1 MKRSSIHTG
10 IDIGNQD
17 VRVVF
22 GEKKAN
28 EEVDI
33 LGVGV
38 ASLTRDSFQA
48 NAEVMVEAIR
58 RAVNEARNMASAA
71 PRNVVAGI
79 SGTYLKGTNSKGVVR
94 VREDQIS
101 ENDVVRLLEPAA
113 AIPLGEGSKVLKLL
127 PQDYIVDH
135 RPGIKDPR
143 GIHGVR
149 LDTRMHVVVANA
161 HQTANLR
168 TTIEKAGLP
177 VSDIVPNVIAASEAV
192 LHDGEKELGVLF
204 LDVGSL
210 ATEIAVWLNGA
221 VHYTSVV
228 PFGGGVL
235 TRDISKGL
243 RLPQSHA
250 EDVKQRYGIA
260 NSALVNEEELIEIPD
275 VTGDSLVRHSRR
287 ILAEFIEPRLE
298 ELFHYLRDMVR
309 ESGMESEIRGGVV
322 LTGGGSSLKG
332 IDEIGQEILGLPVR
346 IGQPEARNHIGGMI
360 DAVRKP
366 ELATA
371 TGLVL
376 YGARGVRGGLY
387 LPPEKRTGRFR
398 RFIERMAAS
407 F

>member
-1 MKRSSIHTG
+1 VKRNSIHTG
-10 IDIGNQD
+10 IDVGNQE
-17 VRVVF
+17 VRVVI

-28 EEVDI
+28 EEVDV

-38 ASLTRDSFQA
+38 ASLSRDSFQA
-48 NAEVMVEAIR
+48 NAEVMVESIR
-58 RAVNEARNMASAA
+58 RAVDEARNMASAA

-79 SGTYLKGTNSKGVVR
+79 SGTYLKGTNSKGTVR
-94 VREDQIS
+94 VREEQIS
-101 ENDVVRLLEPAA
+101 ENDVIRIMEPASA
-113 AIPLGEGSKVLKLL
+113 VPLGEGSRILTLL
-127 PQDYIVDH
+127 PQDYIVDY
-135 RPGIKDPR
+135 RPGVKDPR

-149 LDTRMHVVVANA
+149 LDTRVHVVVANA

-168 TTIEKAGLP
+168 STIEKAGMP
-177 VSDIVPNVIAASEAV
+177 VGDIIPNVIAASEAV

-204 LDVGSL
+204 LDLGSL

-221 VHYTSVV
+221 VHYTGVV
-228 PFGGGVL
+228 PFGGAVL
-235 TRDISKGL
+235 TKDISKGL
-243 RLPQSHA
+243 RLPQNHA

-260 NSALVNEEELIEIPD
+260 NSALVDEEELIEIPD
-275 VTGDSLVRHSRR
+275 VTGDSMVRHSRR

-298 ELFHYLRDMVR
+298 ELFHYLRDMIR

-322 LTGGGSSLKG
+322 LTGGCSSLKG
-332 IDEIGQEILGLPVR
+332 IDEIGQDILGLPVR
-346 IGQPEARNHIGGMI
+346 IGQPEARNHISGMVEAI
-360 DAVRKP
+360 RKP

-387 LPPEKRTGRFR
+387 LPPEKRAGRFR
-398 RFIERMAAS
+398 RFMERMAAS